1 MEGIIPIYRA
11 YVNNYCLSIENDAK
25 VDKYMK
31 YTTQSLEN
39 KIRSLFQP
47 RQRKGSSSKQTD
59 LISKIKE
66 VSHQFRLTLAAL

>member
-31 YTTQSLEN
+31 YTAQSLEN

-47 RQRKGSSSKQTD
+47 KQRKGSSIKHAH